1 MVGVLV
7 LAHWFACV
15 WRLQASFQPSMLDSW
30 LGKDHVYCQPDDS
43 GPSGVACMGATQLY
57 VAALYWASTTI
68 TSVGYGDITPTPGNL
83 TCSSP
88 PSASLGL
95 SASPHLASLPPYPHA
110 LNSLHLLS
118 HFSSLPIT
126 SLHFPFHLTS
136 HTFSGLAGN
145 TSEQAVALAL
155 LLLGSVAWGL
165 VLATIVSVLSHIDRD
180 GDEFTSTM
188 SELNK
193 MMIRQGLPNGM
204 RTRRVAQTRRGR
216 ASYLVTHA
224 LSRTYPTAPFASHLA
239 IMACANY
246 PTGCESIFTSLGTSV
261 CMPSRLSSLASCHP
275 RCRAR

>member
-1 MVGVLV
+1 MVTSLQRLV
-7 LAHWFACV
+7 TSRAARLLLRRLASRPLLISLHFTLSPC
-15 WRLQASFQPSMLDSW
+15 
-30 LGKDHVYCQPDDS
+30 
-43 GPSGVACMGATQLY
+43 TQLTS
-57 VAALYWASTTI
+57 LTI
-68 TSVGYGDITPTPGNL
+68 
-83 TCSSP
+83 
-88 PSASLGL
+88 SLL
-95 SASPHLASLPPYPHA
+95 LAS
-110 LNSLHLLS
+110 
-118 HFSSLPIT
+118 HFT